1 MVMSINTNVGAML
14 ALQQLNKSNRE
25 LFDVQNKINTG
36 LRVAG
41 PKDNGAVFAIAQNM
55 RGDVRGYMAVRTAL
69 NNSIAIVDVAIAA
82 GEASS
87 DILIEMKEKTVAA
100 MDKSLNTTSR
110 NALNSDFTALRD
122 QITNIVNN
130 AAFNG
135 TNLLDG
141 SITAMT
147 VLANPDGAVMT
158 VTAQTMSVATA
169 GLALSGSSLS
179 TATNSIAT
187 LSAINAAA
195 TSVNQDLGLLGTRS
209 RSMDTH
215 ATFVG
220 QLIDSLRA
228 GIGNLVDADLAEESA
243 RLQSLQIK
251 QQLGLQALAIAN
263 QAPQNIL
270 QLFQQ

>member
-14 ALQQLNKSNRE
+14 ALQQLNKSSRE
-25 LFDVQNKINTG
+25 LFEVQGRINTG

-41 PKDNGAVFAIAQNM
+41 PKEDGAVYAIAQNM

-82 GEASS
+82 GEAIS

-100 MDKSLNTTSR
+100 MDQSLDTTSR

-130 AAFNG
+130 AEFNG
-135 TNLLDG
+135 TNLLNG
-141 SITAMT
+141 TITAMT
-147 VLANPDGAVMT
+147 VLANPDGASMT
-158 VTAQTMSVATA
+158 VTAQNMTVSN
-169 GLALSGSSLS
+169 GLALSTNSLS
-179 TATNSIAT
+179 TSTNAIQA

-195 TSVNQDLGLLGTRS
+195 IQVNQDLGLLGTRS
-209 RSMDTH
+209 RSLDTH
-215 ATFVG
+215 GTFVSK
-220 QLIDSLRA
+220 LIDSLRA

-243 RLQSLQIK
+243 KLQALQIK
-251 QQLGLQALAIAN
+251 QQLGLQALSIAN

-270 QLFQQ
+270 QLFQ